1 MNVSPEHVRQYRTDI
16 KEQGYCLVEDA
27 LDPPR
32 LKEVREALLRVAA
45 EERARGEAYLEEND
59 SNQRVWVL
67 LNKGRVFEELVQDEL
82 TLEIVG
88 KILGPGF
95 LLSNVNANITGPG
108 GGPMFLHSD
117 QDYVP
122 GPFPPYALVCNAMW
136 FLDEFT
142 EANGATRIVPG
153 SHKLLEPPDYGKTYE
168 TVPVTGPAGTA
179 MIFHGALW
187 HQTGPNT
194 TRDEKRHGILTYY
207 CRPFMRQQ
215 ENFFLSLRKDVL
227 DRATSKLRDLL
238 GYRMWL
244 GGVGAIG
251 GLPVQK
257 KLSDEDPLRG

>member
-1 MNVSPEHVRQYRTDI
+1 MNASPEQVRQYRTDI

-122 GPFPPYALVCNAMW
+122 GPFPPYALVCNVMW

-227 DRATSKLRDLL
+227 DRATPKLRDLL